1 MKYLLNFR
9 SFIFLMVL
17 FSFFDNFGMDK
28 KSEGNNSSYSS
39 DDSFKRNKRVKIV
52 FVGDAGVGKTQIIN
66 RFVNNSF
73 SDVYLETIVNSYH
86 KTINSNGKIIKLQ
99 LWDTAGQERFRA
111 ITRTYYKSA
120 HLIVFV
126 YAVDDKNTFK
136 NIKNWVKNVKEQ
148 TDEKTKFLLIG
159 NKCDLEEE
167 RKVSREEAEKY
178 AKDNNMR
185 FIEVSAKNGTNIN
198 DDMFNSIIQDFLDDM
213 EKDFTHNNHQYI
225 GPEIPVYSI
234 QDIDD
239 IKTSFCDKYCSCCPC
254 LKKTK
259 KNNEEQEEEEEGDDD
274 DKDDDEEQEK
284 SKGEESGN
292 FENEEQEEIEDNK
305 EDNVN
310 DF

>member
-66 RFVNNSF
+66 RFMNNSF

-126 YAVDDKNTFK
+126 YAVDDKNTFD
-136 NIKNWVKNVKEQ
+136 NIQIWVEDVKTQ
-148 TDEKTKFLLIG
+148 NKDAKLLLVG
-159 NKCDLEEE
+159 NKCDLKEKQRE
-167 RKVSREEAEKY
+167 VTTEEAKKY
-178 AKDNNMR
+178 AEDNNMK
-185 FIEVSAKNGTNIN
+185 FIEVSAKTGDGIS
-198 DDMFNSIIQDFLDDM
+198 DDMFNSIIKELLKDVKE
-213 EKDFTHNNHQYI
+213 EKTYYDNKYDN
-225 GPEIPVYSI
+225 
-234 QDIDD
+234 DL
-239 IKTSFCDKYCSCCPC
+239 SFCDKYCSCCPC
-254 LKKTK
+254 L
-259 KNNEEQEEEEEGDDD
+259 
-274 DKDDDEEQEK
+274 EK
-284 SKGEESGN
+284 SEWDVEK
-292 FENEEQEEIEDNK
+292 QERIK
-305 EDNVN
+305 
-310 DF
+310 